1 MTLAIVGTGL
11 VSPAGLTPREHAFVL
26 WAGAAPPT
34 ASPFLL
40 ESGEPAQVSYCPWL
54 GARMSM
60 GDRLL
65 AMAQAA
71 LLDALQP
78 LHGAGA
84 GERLPLLV
92 CSEPERSGLSEAE
105 RRRVEHALTA
115 MVPAGAIGRFPG
127 AAGCFAALC
136 EAEALIASGY
146 GAVVIAALDS
156 HVGEDALAEVA
167 LGPRSPW
174 VREPPP
180 PSEGAA
186 ALVVMD
192 AAAARHAAA
201 EVLGVVHY
209 ASTVKG
215 TSNDDNDVPIDGA
228 AMTGLLRR
236 APAFGVPA
244 PLIFG
249 QSATDPLRQ
258 AEWQLAVARAP
269 ARFHPEHELR
279 CIEKDVGV
287 VGAAAGAMNL
297 VYGLAVAR
305 YRTTDMPVDGH
316 DPFFA
321 WAISRDGT
329 RGLAAVSVKP

>member
-1 MTLAIVGTGL
+1 MILAIVGTGI
-11 VSPAGLTPREHAFVL
+11 VSKAGLTPREHAFVL
-26 WAGAAPPT
+26 SAGVAPST

-40 ESGEPAQVSYCPWL
+40 PSGESLPVSYCPWI

-65 AMAQAA
+65 TMAEAA
-71 LLDALQP
+71 LEDALKP
-78 LHGAGA
+78 LREASA
-84 GERLPLLV
+84 GERWPLLV
-92 CSEPERSGLSEAE
+92 CSDLERSCLSEAE
-105 RRRVEHALTA
+105 RIRVSCALAA
-115 MVPAGAIGRFPG
+115 MVPAGNIGRFQG

-136 EAEALIASGY
+136 EAKSLIDRGC

-156 HVGEDALAEVA
+156 HIGADVLALSA
-167 LGPRSPW
+167 LHPHSPW
-174 VREPPP
+174 VRQPPP
-180 PSEGAA
+180 PGEGAA

-192 AAAARHAAA
+192 LSAATDAAV
-201 EVLGVVHY
+201 EVLGVIHY
-209 ASTVKG
+209 ASTRKG
-215 TSNDDNDVPIDGA
+215 ASNDDNDVPVDGA
-228 AMTGLLRR
+228 AMTALVRSAPLCC
-236 APAFGVPA
+236 APAR
-244 PLIFG
+244 LIFG

-258 AEWQLAVARAP
+258 AEWELAVARDP
-269 ARFHPEHELR
+269 ARFHPEYDLR
-279 CIEKDVGV
+279 SLEKEIGR

-305 YRTTDMPVDGH
+305 YRTTDMPLCDH